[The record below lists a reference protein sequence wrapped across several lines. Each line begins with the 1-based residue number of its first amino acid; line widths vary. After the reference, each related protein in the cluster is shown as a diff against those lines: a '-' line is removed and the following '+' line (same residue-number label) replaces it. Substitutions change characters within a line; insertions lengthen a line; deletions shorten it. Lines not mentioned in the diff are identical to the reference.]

1 MEETQVQSRGW
12 LRFPWKRAWQP
23 TPVFL
28 PRESHGQRS
37 LAGYSPWGRQESNTT
52 EVTEHECTASAQ
64 ALQVAISFSKLLLQ
78 LHQKQNKQTLNKYLV
93 FVQTSQS

>member
-78 LHQKQNKQTLNKYLV
+78 LHQKQNTQTLNKYLV